1 MNTRR
6 IEMLLWLTGVV
17 ALACALAGSLY
28 AVPPVAAIRAA
39 IPSAVALATRVTG
52 DTLSAAAERIAAH
65 NPFRLDRRPAA
76 VAFTPVLEGMPAPPP
91 PPPKPPQPALSLA
104 GILGGPPWEALVD
117 GIPGR
122 EGSVLVR
129 RGERFAGLMVRS
141 VSRDTVV
148 IAGQDTVW
156 RLTLKKTWH

>member
-1 MNTRR
+1 MSTRR
-6 IEMLLWLTGVV
+6 IEMLLWLTGVI

-28 AVPPVAAIRAA
+28 AVPAGAAVRDGLPA
-39 IPSAVALATRVTG
+39 SVALAMRVPAESLT
-52 DTLSAAAERIAAH
+52 AAAERIATS

-76 VAFTPVLEGMPAPPP
+76 VAFSSVLEGMPLPPP
-91 PPPKPPQPALSLA
+91 PPPKPAQPSLSLA
-104 GILGGPPWEALVD
+104 GILGGPPWEALID

-122 EGSVLVR
+122 DGSVLVR
-129 RGERFAGLMVRS
+129 RGQRFSGLTVRS

-156 RLTLKKTWH
+156 RLTLRKTWQ